1 MYSREDRLKAIELII
16 KYDRSAAAVIRELG
30 YPSRKLLPQWH
41 KQYLEEQKNGVIW
54 KCYRREPKYSSQQQ
68 EAAIQ
73 HFLDHGRSLARTV
86 RALGYP
92 CGKHSGPGA
101 GNGCRLAKIAW

>member
-1 MYSREDRLKAIELII
+1 MYSRKERLTAMEVFI

-41 KQYLEEQKNGVIW
+41 EYYLEEQKSGVLW
-54 KCYRREPKYSSQQQ
+54 ERYRRDHKYSSQQQ

-73 HFLDHGRSLARTV
+73 HFLDHGRSIARKV
-86 RALGYP
+86 RDL
-92 CGKHSGPGA
+92 
-101 GNGCRLAKIAW
+101 